1 VAKFVVTEPVIVFA
15 GSTVT
20 QSCASVTIN
29 IEADD
34 VETTSFGSGGWR
46 TRVGGLKSG
55 TVDFEFH
62 QDMASGAIDEL
73 VYTNLGGTAAVKVR
87 PGGTAAI
94 GSSNPEY
101 QFDVLVQ
108 QANPIDSAVGDLATI
123 SLSFPITG
131 EVTRATS

>member
-1 VAKFVVTEPVIVFA
+1 MAKFVVIEPVIVFN

-20 QSCASVTIN
+20 SSCASVTVN

-34 VETTSFGSGGWR
+34 VETTAFGSTYR

-73 VYTNLGGTAAVKVR
+73 IFNQLGSVVPVRIR

-94 GSSNPEY
+94 STSNAEY
-101 QFDVLVQ
+101 QFDCLVA

-123 SLSFPITG
+123 SVSFPITG
-131 EVTRATS
+131 TVVRDTIP

>member
-1 VAKFVVTEPVIVFA
+1 MAKFVVIDPVIVFN
-15 GSTVT
+15 GSTVSS
-20 QSCASVTIN
+20 SCASVTVN

-34 VETTSFGSGGWR
+34 VETTAFGSTFR
-46 TRVGGLKSG
+46 TRIGGLKSG

-73 VYTNLGGTAAVKVR
+73 IFTQLGSVVPIRVR

-94 GSSNPEY
+94 STSNAQYE
-101 QFDVLVQ
+101 FDALVA

-123 SLSFPITG
+123 SVSFPITG
-131 EVTRATS
+131 TVTRKTAP